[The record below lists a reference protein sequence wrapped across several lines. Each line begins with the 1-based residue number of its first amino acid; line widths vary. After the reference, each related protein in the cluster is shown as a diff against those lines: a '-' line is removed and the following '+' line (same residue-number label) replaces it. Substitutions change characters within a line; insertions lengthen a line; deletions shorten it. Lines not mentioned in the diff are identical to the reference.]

1 MALLF
6 RGVWVLGLHELVGQ
20 PANLEKKLFL
30 QYSSFA
36 NEEIIILERKTC
48 RR

>member
-6 RGVWVLGLHELVGQ
+6 RGVWVLGLHEFVGQ
-20 PANLEKKLFL
+20 PANLEKKKFRYIVLL
-30 QYSSFA
+30 TR
-36 NEEIIILERKTC
+36 EIFILERKTC